1 MGLLNREI
9 EFRRLVTLQHKKKK
23 KTGMNKF
30 LVFLLLT
37 NYLSC
42 VLRLGLVVIVVVVV
56 VLVGVGRITLGS
68 PWAWLIARRKK
79 LLTQ

>member
-1 MGLLNREI
+1 
-9 EFRRLVTLQHKKKK
+9 
-23 KTGMNKF
+23 MNKF

-42 VLRLGLVVIVVVVV
+42 VLRLGLVVIVVVV